1 MIIKC
6 SQNDSELEFSE
17 KESLLQTAGQEY
29 FLVTLRR
36 NNISAFLKVYIFDPF
51 DDHLKKFFVE
61 IAKNWQGFDGQKVW
75 NSLEGELGLVCTSDH
90 LGHFAIE
97 ITIRD
102 IEDLWSVKNT
112 IFVEAGQLHKIADDV
127 KKFFD

>member
-6 SQNDSELEFSE
+6 SQNGSELEFSE
-17 KESLLQTAGQEY
+17 KESLRRTAGQEY
-29 FLVTLRR
+29 FLVTIRR
-36 NNISAFLKVYIFDPF
+36 HNISAFLKVYIFDPF

-61 IAKNWQGFDGQKVW
+61 LAKNWQGFEGEKEW
-75 NSLEGELGLVCTSDH
+75 NSLEGEFSLVCTSDN

-102 IEDLWSVKNT
+102 AEDLWSVKNT

-127 KKFFD
+127 IKFFD